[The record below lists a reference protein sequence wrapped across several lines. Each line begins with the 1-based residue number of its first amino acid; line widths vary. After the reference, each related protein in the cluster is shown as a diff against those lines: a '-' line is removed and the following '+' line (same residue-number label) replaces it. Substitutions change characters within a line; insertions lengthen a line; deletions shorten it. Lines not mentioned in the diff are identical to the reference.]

1 MDITVRFATAA
12 DAGLLAEL
20 GERTARQTFG
30 GGPPEDM
37 EEFLA
42 ATYTRD
48 ILAAELEAGA
58 RYLIAERGSVAA
70 GFAQVQ
76 EGPAVADVPGERPLK
91 LARLYVDGAQ
101 IGTGVGAAL
110 MGRCLELARARGHDV
125 VWLTAY
131 DQNTQAL
138 AFYERWGFT
147 AVGEM
152 YFAFG
157 SERPRNLVLSKAL
170 ARACEC
176 G

>member
-1 MDITVRFATAA
+1 MDITIRAATAE

-42 ATYTRD
+42 VTYTRE
-48 ILAAELEAGA
+48 ILAAELEAGE
-58 RYLIAERGSVAA
+58 RYLIAERGSLAA

-76 EGPAVADVPGERPLK
+76 QEPAVANVPGERPLK
-91 LARLYVDGAQ
+91 LARLYVDRAQ

-110 MGRCLELARARGHDV
+110 MGRCLELARAGGHDV
-125 VWLTAY
+125 IWLTAY
-131 DQNTQAL
+131 DQNAQAL
-138 AFYERWGFT
+138 GFYERWGFT
-147 AVGEM
+147 EVGEM

-157 SERPRNLVLSKAL
+157 SERPRNVVLAL
-170 ARACEC
+170 RLSGE
-176 G
+176 